1 MELHRKHQ
9 WHSKYN
15 ASHLDMEK
23 IFISYRRSDSYDTAH
38 RLAIELRREFG
49 EGNVF
54 FDQTS
59 APPGTAW
66 PDAIRVAAEKADAL
80 LVVIGP
86 NWLHIQDEK
95 SGRRRLDIK
104 DDWVRLEILTF
115 LKRKKA
121 TSNDL
126 LILPLLVNGATMP
139 RSEYVDNDLK
149 PLCAYQP
156 MEVPS
161 RGSGLDFVQV
171 KQRLIQCRF
180 QPVVRP
186 AVVTPMADEIPD
198 QSTQEAEDD
207 FLNEYKQWRI
217 IEEDKPGVPGDVM
230 RQLYRVYEFTSYE
243 MAWRFMVRVDELG
256 IRPYNHHPR
265 WQNAFN
271 RIEVWLCTFN
281 IGHKPSTKDI
291 RLAKI
296 FETVWEEFRA
306 EMLQSS

>member
-1 MELHRKHQ
+1 MK
-9 WHSKYN
+9 
-15 ASHLDMEK
+15 K
-23 IFISYRRSDSYDTAH
+23 IFISYRRSDSYDTAL

-49 EGNVF
+49 EENVF

-86 NWLHIQDEK
+86 KWLHTQDEK

-139 RSEYVDNDLK
+139 RSEYVDNNLK

-156 MEVPS
+156 LEVPS
-161 RGSGLDFVQV
+161 RGTGLDFVQV

-180 QPVVRP
+180 QPIVLP
-186 AVVTPMADEIPD
+186 AVGTPLADQIPL
-198 QSTQEAEDD
+198 QLTQKEEED
-207 FLNEYKQWRI
+207 FLNQYKQWRI
-217 IEEDKPGVPGDVM
+217 REEDKPGVPGDVM

-281 IGHKPSTKDI
+281 IGQKPSTKDI

-296 FETVWEEFRA
+296 FERVWEEFRA